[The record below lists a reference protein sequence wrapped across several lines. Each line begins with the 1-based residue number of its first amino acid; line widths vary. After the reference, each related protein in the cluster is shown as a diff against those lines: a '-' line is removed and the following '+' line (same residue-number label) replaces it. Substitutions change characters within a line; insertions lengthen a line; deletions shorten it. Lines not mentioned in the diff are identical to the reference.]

1 MASLGVK
8 SGGTFRLYSAAYVDQ
23 ILALQA
29 DIAAYRRR
37 QQAER
42 RPAKRKQPLKRGI
55 LPRR

>member
-1 MASLGVK
+1 MCKPPQLPSQLRG
-8 SGGTFRLYSAAYVDQ
+8 YVAQ
-23 ILALQA
+23 ILSLQA

-42 RPAKRKQPLKRGI
+42 RPADRKKLLKRGI